1 MPSLEVSVWYFWILP
16 IPDQTIPKFRYFR
29 FGRTLNFKLKNFK
42 NYYFILELI
51 IFFCPFPE
59 VRIVAK
65 AFIQLGL
72 EPRKSVGIIGF
83 NSPEWFMADMAAVFA
98 NGIAVGIYATNS
110 PEMCQYMANH
120 SRCNILVVED
130 EKQLEKILKVKSELT
145 DLKAIVQYTGTP
157 KHEGNVYLVT
167 I

>member
-1 MPSLEVSVWYFWILP
+1 MGQLDIQRIFRRYILY
-16 IPDQTIPKFRYFR
+16 IRRVFY
-29 FGRTLNFKLKNFK
+29 NFKVKTHYSKKN
-42 NYYFILELI
+42 ILEI
-51 IFFCPFPE
+51 IILCFCPYFPE

-72 EPRKSVGIIGF
+72 EPRKSVGILGF

-157 KHEGNVYLVT
+157 KHEGNVT

>member
-1 MPSLEVSVWYFWILP
+1 
-16 IPDQTIPKFRYFR
+16 
-29 FGRTLNFKLKNFK
+29 
-42 NYYFILELI
+42 
-51 IFFCPFPE
+51 
-59 VRIVAK
+59 
-65 AFIQLGL
+65 
-72 EPRKSVGIIGF
+72 
-83 NSPEWFMADMAAVFA
+83 MAAVFA

-157 KHEGNVYLVT
+157 KHEGNVPCHNLTSFHFFLFNKKEIMSLIIYLDGLDVITTYFVERKYFDSFAFTCSLCLCNSKSSLYVNFCEKNSVT
-167 I
+167 YE